1 MKLETKMAAPEG
13 AGDDVRVLAREI
25 AASFEALKA
34 ANDARLEEIE
44 KRGAADP
51 ILEEKLSRIER
62 ALSRQQSAVER
73 LALEQARPA
82 LGEDPRHSHSKGVDP
97 EHKSAWG
104 AYLRKGDDSG
114 LARLDLKALTQG
126 TESQGGYVAPPELDR
141 LIEARLMQSSPMR
154 QIATVRQT
162 SAQVFRKPV
171 SLGAASAWAAETG
184 ARTETTAP
192 TLDLLEFP
200 AAELYAMPAATQ
212 TLLDDAYADVDEW
225 LADEVETSF
234 SAQESA
240 AFVTGNGTNKPKGFL
255 NYSIVADGS
264 HAWGDIGYVASGAD
278 GAFASS
284 NPSDKLIDLVFALPS
299 QFRANARFVMNRR
312 TLATVRKLKDADGA
326 YLWRPGAAGEGASL
340 MGYPVTEIE
349 DMPDIA
355 SNAHAIAFGDFRK
368 GYLIVDRQ
376 GARVLRDPY
385 SAKPYVLFY
394 TTKRV
399 GGGVQNFDAIKVM
412 KFAVS

>member
-1 MKLETKMAAPEG
+1 MTIETKMNAPSGANADARAITAEMLAA
-13 AGDDVRVLAREI
+13 
-25 AASFEALKA
+25 FEALKA

-44 KRGAADP
+44 MRGQADP
-51 ILEEKLSRIER
+51 LVEAKLKKIETSLDQQR
-62 ALSRQQSAVER
+62 TALER

-82 LGEDPRHSHSKGVDP
+82 MGDDLRKADT

-104 AYLRKGDDSG
+104 SYLRRGDEAG
-114 LARLDLKALTQG
+114 LHRIDFKSVNVG

-141 LIEARLMQSSPMR
+141 LIEQRLMASSPMR
-154 QIATVRQT
+154 QIANVRQT
-162 SAQVFRKPV
+162 SATVFRKPV
-171 SLGAASAWAAETG
+171 SMGAQSAWAAETG
-184 ARTETTAP
+184 ARNETTAP
-192 TLDLLEFP
+192 SLELLEFP

-212 TLLDDAYADVDEW
+212 TLLDDAYADIDEW
-225 LADEVETSF
+225 LADEVEASF
-234 SAQESA
+234 AAQESA
-240 AFVTGNGTNKPKGFL
+240 AFVTGNGTNKPRGFL
-255 NYSIVADGS
+255 DYDMVADAS
-264 HAWGDIGYVASGAD
+264 HAWDKIGFILSGAA

-284 NPSDKLIDLVFALPS
+284 DPADKLIDLIYALKS

-312 TLATVRKLKDADGA
+312 TVSAVRKLKDADDN
-326 YLWRPGAAGEGASL
+326 YLWRPGMAGEAASL
-340 MGYPVTEIE
+340 LGYPVTEIE

-355 SNAHAIAFGDFRK
+355 ANSFSIAFGDFRR

-412 KFAVS
+412 KFAAS

>member
-1 MKLETKMAAPEG
+1 MKTETKMNAP
-13 AGDDVRVLAREI
+13 AGVSADVRAIVAEMS
-25 AASFEALKA
+25 AAFEALKS
-34 ANDARLEEIE
+34 ANDMRLEEIE

-51 ILEEKLSRIER
+51 LLDAKLAKIDR
-62 ALSRQQSAVER
+62 
-73 LALEQARPA
+73 ALEQQRTALDRIQLDHARPA
-82 LGEDPRHSHSKGVDP
+82 IGDDPRKGDP

-126 TESQGGYVAPPELDR
+126 TEAQGGYVAPPELDR
-141 LIEARLMQSSPMR
+141 LIEARLMAASPMR

-162 SAQVFRKPV
+162 SATVFRKPV
-171 SLGAASAWAAETG
+171 SLGAQSAWAAETG
-184 ARTETTAP
+184 ARAETTAP

-212 TLLDDAYADVDEW
+212 TLLDDAYADIDEW

-234 SAQESA
+234 AAQESA
-240 AFVTGNGTNKPKGFL
+240 AFVTGDGEGKPRGFL
-255 NYSIVADGS
+255 DYDMIGDAS
-264 HAWGDIGYVASGAD
+264 HAWDKIGFILSGGA
-278 GAFASS
+278 GAFAAS
-284 NPSDKLIDLVFALPS
+284 NPADKLIDLVYALKS
-299 QFRANARFVMNRR
+299 QFRANARFMMNRR
-312 TLATVRKLKDADGA
+312 TVSAVRKLKDGDGK
-326 YLWRPGAAGEGASL
+326 YLWRPGGAGEAASL
-340 MGYPVTEIE
+340 LGYAVTEIE

-355 SNAHAIAFGDFRK
+355 ADAFAIAFGDFRR

-385 SAKPYVLFY
+385 SLKPYVLFY

-412 KFAVS
+412 KFAAS

>member
-1 MKLETKMAAPEG
+1 LGTLMTIETKMNAPAG
-13 AGDDVRVLAREI
+13 ANAEARALTAEVLA
-25 AASFEALKA
+25 AFEALKA
-34 ANDARLEEIE
+34 ANDARLGEIE

-51 ILEEKLSRIER
+51 VLEAKLKKIEQSLDR
-62 ALSRQQSAVER
+62 QRTALER
-73 LALEQARPA
+73 LALEQSRPPI
-82 LGEDPRHSHSKGVDP
+82 GDDPRRTDP
-97 EHKSAWG
+97 EHKSAWS

-114 LARLDLKALTQG
+114 IARLDLKSVNVG
-126 TESQGGYVAPPELDR
+126 TEAQGGYVAPPELDR
-141 LIEARLMQSSPMR
+141 LIEQRLTASSPMR
-154 QIATVRQT
+154 QIASVRQT
-162 SAQVFRKPV
+162 SATVFRKPV

-212 TLLDDAYADVDEW
+212 TLLDDAYADIDEW
-225 LADEVETSF
+225 LADEVEASF
-234 SAQESA
+234 SVQESA
-240 AFVTGNGTNKPKGFL
+240 AFVSGDGDGQPRGFL
-255 NYSIVADGS
+255 DYEMIADGS
-264 HAWGDIGYVASGAD
+264 HAWDKIGFTLSGGA
-278 GAFASS
+278 GAFAAS
-284 NPSDKLIDLVFALPS
+284 NPADKLIDLVYSLKS

-312 TLATVRKLKDADGA
+312 TVSAVRKLKDGDGN
-326 YLWRPGAAGEGASL
+326 YLWRPGGAGEAASL
-340 MGYPVTEIE
+340 LGYPVTEIE

-355 SNAHAIAFGDFRK
+355 ANAFSIAFGDFRR

-385 SAKPYVLFY
+385 SQKPYVLFY

-412 KFAVS
+412 KFAAS

>member
-1 MKLETKMAAPEG
+1 MTIETKMNAPSGVNADARAIAGEMMAA
-13 AGDDVRVLAREI
+13 
-25 AASFEALKA
+25 FEALKA

-44 KRGAADP
+44 KRGTSDVLVDA
-51 ILEEKLSRIER
+51 KLKKIEASLDR
-62 ALSRQQSAVER
+62 QRTALER

-82 LGEDPRHSHSKGVDP
+82 IGEDPRKGDP

-114 LARLDLKALTQG
+114 IARLDLKSLNVG
-126 TESQGGYVAPPELDR
+126 TEAQGGYVAPPELDR
-141 LIEARLMQSSPMR
+141 LIEQRLTASSPMR
-154 QIATVRQT
+154 QIASVRQT
-162 SAQVFRKPV
+162 SATVFRKPV
-171 SLGAASAWAAETG
+171 TLGSQSAWVGET
-184 ARTETTAP
+184 ADRDETTAP
-192 TLDLLEFP
+192 GLELLEFP

-225 LADEVETSF
+225 LADECETSF
-234 SAQESA
+234 AAQESA

-255 NYSIVADGS
+255 SYDMIADAS
-264 HAWGDIGYVASGAD
+264 HAWNKIGFILSGAA
-278 GAFASS
+278 GAFAST
-284 NPSDKLIDLVFALPS
+284 NPADKLIDLVYSLKS

-312 TLATVRKLKDADGA
+312 TVSAVRKLKDGDDN
-326 YLWRPGAAGEGASL
+326 YLWRPGAVGEAASL
-340 MGYPVTEIE
+340 LGYPVTEIE

-355 SNAHAIAFGDFRK
+355 TNSYSIAFGDFRR

-412 KFAVS
+412 KFAAS